1 MTRTN
6 FTFSTLAEAEEAWET
21 MRQMMWLGDKLEMPR
36 PGWDEVISFMDKAG
50 KNIRENS
57 GR

>member
-6 FTFSTLAEAEEAWET
+6 FTFSSLAEAEEAWET

-50 KNIRENS
+50 KSIKEN
-57 GR
+57 R